1 MQRALELD
9 ANATIFEICV
19 AIDAQQESIDVA
31 AIIASLAI
39 DLDPI
44 VTAQISQLVNQI
56 AITISEITGEPIN
69 QALIDEILA
78 SIDIDAIVAQ
88 ITANVQVSLEI
99 LEECLD
105 LTPIPPPPPPPTTE
119 TLNVIKT
126 TQCNEEEFEDICDF
140 DPQITVSGF
149 NPTPNSFPASTTPTV
164 VTLDPG
170 EYNVDE
176 QGFISAL
183 EACSALGFDGGQ
195 PVFGNIVICT
205 NFSED
210 CSGNIGVDEELTCN
224 IENTVIEIALP
235 RATLNVTKLVTC
247 EDENGE
253 NSPSCTDLLG
263 NITEDQFS
271 ISVFG
276 NNPNPSSSFPGSE
289 AGTLVTLG
297 PGDYQVFDVVL
308 EGVFTDIA
316 DLGGNITGPIAS
328 FTVNCQQQQQFVGNG
343 TIASGDSQTC
353 NIGNH
358 FVIEEEAPPTTETLT
373 VIKNVDCQADAQT
386 CEQNPIQPS
395 NFTVV
400 IEGNNPSQNN
410 FLGSSTGTNVEL
422 EPGAYNVTEQG
433 LDPVTPAIC
442 QYYGI

>member
-1 MQRALELD
+1 M
-9 ANATIFEICV
+9 
-19 AIDAQQESIDVA
+19 
-31 AIIASLAI
+31 
-39 DLDPI
+39 
-44 VTAQISQLVNQI
+44 
-56 AITISEITGEPIN
+56 
-69 QALIDEILA
+69 
-78 SIDIDAIVAQ
+78 
-88 ITANVQVSLEI
+88 SLEI
-99 LEECLD
+99 LETCIGQL
-105 LTPIPPPPPPPTTE
+105 PPPPPTTE

-195 PVFGNIVICT
+195 PVPLFGNIVICT

-210 CSGNIGVDEELTCN
+210 CSGDIGVDEELTCN
-224 IENTVIEIALP
+224 IENTVIETTVP
-235 RATLNVTKLVTC
+235 RVTLNVTKLVTC

-253 NSPSCTDLLG
+253 NSPSCSDLLG

-271 ISVFG
+271 ISVIG
-276 NNPNPSSSFPGSE
+276 NTPDPSSSFPGAE
-289 AGTLVTLG
+289 AGTLVTLD
-297 PGDYQVFDVVL
+297 PGIYQVLDIVL
-308 EGVFTDIA
+308 PGVFTDIA

-343 TIASGDSQTC
+343 TIAAGESQTC
-353 NIGNH
+353 NIENH

-373 VIKNVDCQADAQT
+373 VIKNAECQADAQT

-410 FLGSSTGTNVEL
+410 FPGSSGTGTNVEL
-422 EPGAYNVTEQG
+422 NQEH
-433 LDPVTPAIC
+433 IM
-442 QYYGI
+442 